1 MNGGRD
7 IGTAFAAL
15 SRHLVPAEF
24 APGSV
29 WLVGAGPGDPG
40 LLTLHAAYALQTAD
54 VVLHDALVAP
64 EILTLA
70 GPGARLESVGKRAG
84 RPQPRQAAI
93 NARMIALAGQGLRV
107 LRLKGGDPMVFGR
120 GGEEA
125 IALAV
130 AGVPF
135 RIVPGISAGIGGMAY
150 AGIPTTHRTVAPSV
164 TLVTGHGVG
173 GVAPSAAEIRA
184 LASGAA
190 VLVLYMGLGGMAL
203 IADMLIEAG
212 RAPDEAVAFIT
223 DATTARQEVRVTTL
237 ARAAA
242 VAAEIPRRAATLIV
256 IGPVVA
262 VRNTLA
268 GWQGNLP
275 MTVAS
280 TAADLAVSA

>member
-1 MNGGRD
+1 
-7 IGTAFAAL
+7 
-15 SRHLVPAEF
+15 
-24 APGSV
+24 
-29 WLVGAGPGDPG
+29 
-40 LLTLHAAYALQTAD
+40 LTLHAAYALHAAD

-64 EILTLA
+64 EILALA
-70 GPGARLESVGKRAG
+70 GPRARLESVGKRAG
-84 RPQPRQAAI
+84 RVNPRQAAI
-93 NARMIALAGQGLRV
+93 NARMVALAGRGLRV

-164 TLVTGHGVG
+164 TLMTGHGVG
-173 GVAPSAAEIRA
+173 GVAPGEAEIRA
-184 LASGAA
+184 LANGAA
-190 VLVLYMGLGGMAL
+190 VLVLYMGLGGMAQ

-212 RAPDEAVAFIT
+212 RAPDEAVAFVT
-223 DATTARQEVRVTTL
+223 DATTARQEVRVATL
-237 ARAAA
+237 ARAGA

-262 VRNTLA
+262 VRETLA
-268 GWQGNLP
+268 GWQDDRP
-275 MTVAS
+275 MTVARPS
-280 TAADLAVSA
+280 DLAVSA

>member
-1 MNGGRD
+1 MSAPHDFRAAF
-7 IGTAFAAL
+7 GTLAA
-15 SRHLVPAEF
+15 HLVPAEF

-64 EILTLA
+64 EILGLVGA
-70 GPGARLESVGKRAG
+70 GARLESVGKRAG
-84 RPQPRQAAI
+84 RPNPRQTGI
-93 NARMIALAGQGLRV
+93 NARMVALARQGLRV

-135 RIVPGISAGIGGMAY
+135 RVVPGITAGVGGMAY
-150 AGIPTTHRTVAPSV
+150 AGIPTTHRTVAPSA
-164 TLVTGHGVG
+164 TLMTGHGVG

-190 VLVLYMGLGGMAL
+190 VLVLYMGLGGMAP

-223 DATTARQEVRVTTL
+223 DATTARQEVRIATL

-262 VRNTLA
+262 VRETLA
-268 GWQGNLP
+268 GWQDNRP
-275 MTVAS
+275 MAVARA
-280 TAADLAVSA
+280 AADLAVSA